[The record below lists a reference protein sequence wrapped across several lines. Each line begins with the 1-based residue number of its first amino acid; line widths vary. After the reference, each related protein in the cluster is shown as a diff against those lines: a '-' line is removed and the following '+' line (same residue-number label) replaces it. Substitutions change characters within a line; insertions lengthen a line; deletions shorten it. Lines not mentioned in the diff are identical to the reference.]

1 MEPHEILKRVPKNN
15 CGECG
20 YLACLAFAAH
30 VAKSGEDPTKCPYID
45 LSGLN
50 LDPVPNTQLDQLSA
64 DRDLELI
71 KYLKSK
77 LINLDFS
84 ALAQPL
90 GASYSRGQLSFQY
103 LGQDVLVSKEQ
114 LLINN
119 EPPADPRDQIL
130 LYNYIHCGGGDL
142 FEDEWVGL
150 ESLPNSISKVRTLA
164 TYCEGK
170 LASFFQGRS
179 PEDILALCKP
189 VGGMPLSGTTASAAF
204 IIPVLP
210 KIPQQLFFWDEEPED
225 GFEAKVKIL
234 FTANVLNFLDIES
247 LVFTAERLAEHIIV
261 SSQATART

>member
-30 VAKSGEDPTKCPYID
+30 VAKSGEDPKKCPYID

-50 LDPVPNTQLDQLSA
+50 LDSVPNTPLERLSA

-71 KYLKSK
+71 KHLKSK

-84 ALAQPL
+84 ALPQPL
-90 GASYSRGQLSFQY
+90 GASYAQGQLSFRY
-103 LGQDVLVSKEQ
+103 LGQDVLVNKEQ

-119 EPPADPRDQIL
+119 EQPADPRDQIL
-130 LYNYIHCGGGDL
+130 LYNYIHYGGGDL
-142 FEDEWVGL
+142 PDTAWVGL

-164 TYCEGK
+164 TYCEDK

-179 PEDILALCKP
+179 PQNILSLCTR
-189 VGGMPLSGTTASAAF
+189 VGARPLSGTTASAAF

-210 KIPQQLFFWDEEPED
+210 KLPQQLFFWDEEPED

-261 SSQATART
+261 PTQSTLKR